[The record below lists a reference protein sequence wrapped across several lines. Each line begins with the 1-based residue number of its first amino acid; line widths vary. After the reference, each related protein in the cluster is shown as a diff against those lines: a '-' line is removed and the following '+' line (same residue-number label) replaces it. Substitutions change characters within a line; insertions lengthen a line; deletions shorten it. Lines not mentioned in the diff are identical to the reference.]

1 MSCFFIGI
9 AHIGCFSSLLG
20 QAFPALPSSHISNFL
35 WRKSYPPYNHSED
48 LICRQGK
55 YSEHQMAHH
64 LGGSAYANVPAAEL
78 ILEPRVD
85 PFTHGALFVA
95 VFLCRTQLRRSRRRE
110 GLRLSPAGGRIDD
123 PHVPQAA
130 ALLLNVCR
138 VVSRVHQLFLISDRL

>member
-9 AHIGCFSSLLG
+9 AHIWCFSSLLG

-95 VFLCRTQLRRSRRRE
+95 AFLCRTQLRSSRRRE
-110 GLRLSPAGGRIDD
+110 GLRVAPAEVRGAERRRA
-123 PHVPQAA
+123 QAA
-130 ALLLNVCR
+130 ALLMNVIR
-138 VVSRVHQLFLISDRL
+138 VGSQCHQLV